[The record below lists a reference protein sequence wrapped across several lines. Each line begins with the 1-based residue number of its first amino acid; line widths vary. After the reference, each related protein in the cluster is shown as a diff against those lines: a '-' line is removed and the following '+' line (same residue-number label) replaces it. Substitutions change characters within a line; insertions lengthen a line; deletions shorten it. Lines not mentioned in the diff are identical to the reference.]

1 MKKTWADSSKESNS
15 SGPVSTG
22 KRVAICRAGSAEDF
36 VDNALLLWKGHIKM
50 LRRSPKYERL
60 SVRKLV
66 WREAHTI
73 SSQRQKKVD
82 CTRKYKVSLQANGKK
97 TPSMKM
103 RKNYI
108 IQFMKKQNIAILE
121 SIPTKWNQY
130 QQNGINTNK
139 TSFTQSY
146 QRRKCSGAIL
156 YC

>member
-82 CTRKYKVSLQANGKK
+82 CTRKYKVSLQTNGKK
-97 TPSMKM
+97 NTFDE
-103 RKNYI
+103 NE
-108 IQFMKKQNIAILE
+108 KKLHYSVYEEAE
-121 SIPTKWNQY
+121 HRHT
-130 QQNGINTNK
+130 
-139 TSFTQSY
+139 
-146 QRRKCSGAIL
+146 
-156 YC
+156 

>member
-1 MKKTWADSSKESNS
+1 
-15 SGPVSTG
+15 
-22 KRVAICRAGSAEDF
+22 
-36 VDNALLLWKGHIKM
+36 M

-82 CTRKYKVSLQANGKK
+82 CTRKYKVSLQTNGKK

-146 QRRKCSGAIL
+146 QRSKCSGAIL